1 MVLKRNVLAL
11 ALASAGFCFSL
22 GVHAAPTDNSSNPG
36 SASVASN
43 APTSSPQST
52 DTQSQTATSN
62 DNAAPKKADQKT
74 QLAKSLD
81 AITVTGYSKSI
92 ETAVDIQRYAD
103 TIQNVVTAADI
114 GGLPDQSIADA
125 LTRLPGVTAERIGG
139 EASQIN
145 CNGLSGNFIQT
156 TLDGRVQPSTSG
168 TNYIQFDQYPAELIN
183 QATVYKS
190 QQANLIEGGVGCSIA
205 MQTANPLDAKQEQ
218 TVNIDM
224 RGSYNNQANDVYGAN
239 PEGYRFSAAWQG
251 KFLNDTLGVG
261 LGFARMQQPH
271 VSEQWVGEAFDGLQT
286 LNSTSSQQAYPSQ
299 GIQVQQNGGSERRN
313 GYLSTIVWKPT
324 DNLQI
329 SGNGFYSQYD
339 DASFGRGFRAQLF
352 DQNQAQ
358 ITNPVLLPN
367 GAVVG
372 GTVSSNPSSGIDPRT
387 NNPYSNN
394 FSLETTADNYTT
406 HTSVFSGGL
415 NAKWSSGPWTVMA
428 DASMSRAT
436 SSEINVDTTADP
448 YNGLGTASPSLMSQS
463 LTYGLNGLNIGSLTV
478 PNPGIY
484 TNLGDMALSRYGV
497 YPYVYHDL
505 DKGFRLEST
514 YEFADNSLFSA
525 LEGGVY
531 INNHTYNADR
541 SAYVYGSEWGDN
553 PSAGA
558 PLALN
563 SSDAVTTC
571 WRGDFA
577 AMPCFLALN
586 GPAILAANGI
596 TNTTPLKSW
605 ANNWTYIQSGQVD
618 VKSRDAYLM
627 ADIDTNLF
635 DHSVTGNVG
644 VRVVRTSQYSSGLQE
659 VDNNAGVP
667 ITDQTGVTSS
677 NYIPVTQGKTYT
689 DVLPSINLTYHFD
702 DANQLR
708 FSAAKVMAPPPIS
721 SLLAGHGAW
730 ESDGQ
735 YNLWSNTSPLL
746 DPMYAGQFDL
756 SFEHYFAESS
766 GAFTAHVFTKHIDSF
781 VQQIVY
787 NDFDFASAGIT
798 VPIDPNTGRPYLN
811 GQYQTSFNNT
821 KGGTVHGLDLFYQKT
836 HFLPGVWSGL
846 GVSAGFSL
854 TQSAVQS
861 LSALSGPPQN
871 QGLPG
876 LSKKSAS
883 AALFYDNGTFSVRL
897 NGTYRSSFVSDSQMS
912 VNNQIVYFAPETVF
926 DLQTAY
932 NFTKN
937 VSLLFQILNL
947 TNQPTRTYFG
957 NPNQTGTIQY
967 FGQTTYLGVNI
978 KL

>member
-11 ALASAGFCFSL
+11 ALASAGLCFSL
-22 GVHAAPTDNSSNPG
+22 GVHATPADNNANPG
-36 SASVASN
+36 SASVSSN
-43 APTSSPQST
+43 APAPDQQST
-52 DTQSQTATSN
+52 DTQSQTTTSS
-62 DNAAPKKADQKT
+62 DNTTPKKANEKAE
-74 QLAKSLD
+74 LAKSLD
-81 AITVTGYSKSI
+81 TITVTGYSKSA
-92 ETAVDIQRYAD
+92 ETAINIQRYAD

-139 EASQIN
+139 QASQIN

-168 TNYIQFDQYPAELIN
+168 TNYIQFDEYPSELIN

-224 RGSYNNQANDVYGAN
+224 RGSYNNQANDVVGAN
-239 PEGYRFSAAWQG
+239 TQGYRFSAAWQG

-261 LGFARMQQPH
+261 LGFARLQQPH

-286 LNSTSSQQAYPSQ
+286 INSSGQKAYPSQ
-299 GIQVQQNGGSERRN
+299 GIQVQQNGGSEQRN
-313 GYLSTIVWKPT
+313 GYLATLVWKPN
-324 DNLQI
+324 DNLQL
-329 SGNGFYSQYD
+329 GANGFYSQYND
-339 DASFGRGFRAQLF
+339 GSFGRGFRGQLF
-352 DQNQAQ
+352 DQGQAQ
-358 ITNPVLLPN
+358 ITNPVLLPS

-372 GTVSSNPSSGIDPRT
+372 GTVTSNA
-387 NNPYSNN
+387 NPDN
-394 FSLETTADNYTT
+394 FGLETTADNYTT
-406 HTSVFSGGL
+406 HTTVFSGGL
-415 NAKWSSGPWTVMA
+415 NAKWNSGPWTVVA
-428 DASMSRAT
+428 DVSMSRAT

-448 YNGLGTASPSLMSQS
+448 YNGLGTATPSLMSQS
-463 LTYGLNGLNIGSLTV
+463 LTYGLNGLNIGSLSV
-478 PNPGIY
+478 PNPGMY

-497 YPYVYHDL
+497 YPYVYHDQ

-514 YEFADNSLFSA
+514 YELSSNPVFSA
-525 LEGGVY
+525 IEGGIY

-553 PSAGA
+553 LSAGA
-558 PLALN
+558 PLKLN
-563 SSDAVTTC
+563 SSDATTTC
-571 WRGDFA
+571 WSGDFA
-577 AMPCFLALN
+577 GMPCFLALN
-586 GPAILAANGI
+586 GPAILAANGV

-605 ANNWTYIQSGQVD
+605 VNNWTYIQSGQVD

-627 ADIDTNLF
+627 GDIDTNLF

-677 NYIPVTQGKTYT
+677 NYIPVNQGKTYT
-689 DVLPSINLTYHFD
+689 DVLPSINLTFHFD

-708 FSAAKVMAPPPIS
+708 FSAAQVMAPPPIS

-730 ESDGQ
+730 EANGQ

-746 DPMYAGQFDL
+746 DPMYANQFDL
-756 SFEHYFAESS
+756 SFEHYFDQSS
-766 GAFTAHVFTKHIDSF
+766 GAFTAHVYTKHIESF
-781 VQQIVY
+781 VEQINY
-787 NDFDFASAGIT
+787 NDFNFAGAGIT
-798 VPIDPNTGRPYLN
+798 VPIDPTTGKQYLN
-811 GQYQTSFNNT
+811 GQYQTSYNDT
-821 KGGTVHGLDLFYQKT
+821 KGGTVHGMDVYYTKT

-854 TQSAVQS
+854 DQSAVKTES
-861 LSALSGPPQN
+861 TLSGPPQN

-876 LSKKSAS
+876 LSKKSAT
-883 AALFYDNGTFSVRL
+883 AALFYDNGTFSAQL
-897 NGTYRSSFVSDSQMS
+897 SGNYRSSFVSDSQMS

-926 DLQTAY
+926 DLQTQY
-932 NFTKN
+932 NFTKH
-937 VSLLFQILNL
+937 VSMLLQFLNL

-957 NPNQTGTIQY
+957 NTQQTGTIQY
-967 FGQTTYLGVNI
+967 FGMTTYLGFKIN
-978 KL
+978 L

>member
-1 MVLKRNVLAL
+1 MILKRNVLAL
-11 ALASAGFCFSL
+11 ALASVGFCATSAAYA
-22 GVHAAPTDNSSNPG
+22 AAPLNDQP
-36 SASVASN
+36 ASPQTASQN
-43 APTSSPQST
+43 APTAQDTST
-52 DTQSQTATSN
+52 TDGTTKANATTRAK
-62 DNAAPKKADQKT
+62 AAADAKAKDLQG
-74 QLAKSLD
+74 
-81 AITVTGYSKSI
+81 ITVTGYNKSV

-156 TLDGRVQPSTSG
+156 TLDGRVQPTTSG
-168 TNYIQFDQYPAELIN
+168 TNYVQFDQYPSELIN

-190 QQANLIEGGVGCSIA
+190 QQANLIEGGVGCTIA

-218 TVNIDM
+218 TVNVDM
-224 RGSYNNQANDVYGAN
+224 RGSYNDQASDVYGAS
-239 PEGYRFSAAWQG
+239 PMGYRFSAAWQG

-261 LGFARMQQPH
+261 LGFARMLQPH
-271 VSEQWVGEAFDGLQT
+271 VSEQFVGEAFDGLQT
-286 LNSTSSQQAYPSQ
+286 INTAGQQGYPSQ
-299 GIQVQQNGGSERRN
+299 GIQVQQNGGSEQRN
-313 GYLSTIVWKPT
+313 GYLANIVWRPT

-329 SGNGFYSQYD
+329 GGNGFFSQYND
-339 DASFGRGFRAQLF
+339 GSFGRGFRGQLF
-352 DQNQAQ
+352 DQGQAQ
-358 ITNPVLLPN
+358 ITNPVYLPN
-367 GAVVG
+367 GAIVG
-372 GTVSSNPSSGIDPRT
+372 GTVSSNATPD
-387 NNPYSNN
+387 N

-406 HTSVFSGGL
+406 RSSVFSGGL
-415 NAKWSSGPWTVMA
+415 NAKWNSGPWTVLA
-428 DASMSRAT
+428 DVSLSRAV

-448 YNGLGTASPSLMSQS
+448 YNGLGTATPSLMSQS

-505 DKGFRLEST
+505 DKGFRLETT
-514 YEFADNSLFSA
+514 YELSDNQVFSA

-541 SAYVYGSEWGDN
+541 SAYVYGSEWGDAQSTSG
-553 PSAGA
+553 P

-571 WRGDFA
+571 WRGDFGGF
-577 AMPCFLALN
+577 PCFLALN

-605 ANNWTYIQSGQVD
+605 INNWTYIQSGQVN

-627 ADIDTNLF
+627 ADIDTNVF
-635 DHSVTGNVG
+635 DHSVTGNIG

-659 VDNNAGVP
+659 VDNNEGVP

-677 NYIPVTQGKTYT
+677 NYIPVNQGKTYT
-689 DVLPSINLTYHFD
+689 DWLPSINLTYHFD

-730 ESDGQ
+730 EANGQ

-746 DPMYAGQFDL
+746 DPMYANQFDL
-756 SFEHYFAESS
+756 SFEHYFDQSS
-766 GAFTAHVFTKHIDSF
+766 GAFTAHVYTKHIESF
-781 VQQIVY
+781 VQQIQY
-787 NDFDFASAGIT
+787 NDFDFAGAGIT
-798 VPIDPNTGRPYLN
+798 VPIDPNTGKPYLN
-811 GQYQTSFNNT
+811 GVYQTSFNNT
-821 KGGTVHGLDLFYQKT
+821 QGGTVHGLDLFFQKT

-846 GVSAGFSL
+846 GVSAGFSMD
-854 TQSAVQS
+854 QSAVKS
-861 LSALSGPPQN
+861 ESTISGPPQN

-876 LSKKSAS
+876 LSKKSAT
-883 AALFYDNGTFSVRL
+883 AAVFYDNGTFSAQL
-897 NGTYRSSFVSDSQMS
+897 SGTYRSSFVSDSQMA
-912 VNNQIVYFAPETVF
+912 VNNQIVYFAPETVYN
-926 DLQTAY
+926 LQGAY

-937 VSLLFQILNL
+937 FSLLLQFLNL
-947 TNQPTRTYFG
+947 SNQPTRTYFG
-957 NPNQTGTIQY
+957 NTQQTGTIQY
-967 FGQTTYLGVNI
+967 FGRTTYLGFNL
-978 KL
+978 KF

>member
-11 ALASAGFCFSL
+11 ALASAGLCFSL
-22 GVHAAPTDNSSNPG
+22 GVHATPADNNANPG
-36 SASVASN
+36 SASVSSN
-43 APTSSPQST
+43 APAPDQQST
-52 DTQSQTATSN
+52 DTQSQTTTQTTTAPS
-62 DNAAPKKADQKT
+62 DNTAPKKSNEKAE
-74 QLAKSLD
+74 LAKSLD
-81 AITVTGYSKSI
+81 AITVTGYSKSA

-139 EASQIN
+139 QASQIN

-168 TNYIQFDQYPAELIN
+168 TNYIQFDEYPSELIN

-205 MQTANPLDAKQEQ
+205 MKTANPLDAKQEQ
-218 TVNIDM
+218 TVNVDM
-224 RGSYNNQANDVYGAN
+224 RGSFNNQANDVYGTN
-239 PEGYRFSAAWQG
+239 TQGYRFSAAWQG

-271 VSEQWVGEAFDGLQT
+271 VSEQFVGEAFDGLQT
-286 LNSTSSQQAYPSQ
+286 INSSGQQAYPSQ
-299 GIQVQQNGGSERRN
+299 GVQVQQNGGSEQRN
-313 GYLSTIVWKPT
+313 GYLATLVWRPN
-324 DNLQI
+324 DNLQL
-329 SGNGFYSQYD
+329 GANGFFSQYND
-339 DASFGRGFRAQLF
+339 GSFGRGFRGQLF
-352 DQNQAQ
+352 DQGQAQ

-372 GTVSSNPSSGIDPRT
+372 GTVTSNATPD
-387 NNPYSNN
+387 N
-394 FSLETTADNYTT
+394 FGLETTADNYTT
-406 HTSVFSGGL
+406 NSSVFSGGL
-415 NAKWSSGPWTVMA
+415 NAKWNSGPWTVVA
-428 DASMSRAT
+428 DASMSRAV

-448 YNGLGTASPSLMSQS
+448 YNGLGTATPSLMSQS
-463 LTYGLNGLNIGSLTV
+463 LTYGLNGLNVGTLTV

-497 YPYVYHDL
+497 YPYVYHDV
-505 DKGFRLEST
+505 DKGLRLETT
-514 YEFADNSLFSA
+514 YELSSNPVFSA
-525 LEGGVY
+525 IEGGVY

-541 SAYVYGSEWGDN
+541 SAYVYGSEWGD
-553 PSAGA
+553 AKTT

-571 WRGDFA
+571 WSGNFGGF
-577 AMPCFLALN
+577 PCFLALN
-586 GPAILAANGI
+586 GPAILAANGV

-627 ADIDTNLF
+627 GDIDTNLF
-635 DHSVTGNVG
+635 DHSVTGNIG

-659 VDNNAGVP
+659 VDNNEGVP

-677 NYIPVTQGKTYT
+677 DYMPVNQGKSYT
-689 DVLPSINLTYHFD
+689 DVLPSINLTFHFD

-708 FSAAKVMAPPPIS
+708 FSAAQVMAPPPIS

-730 ESDGQ
+730 EANGQ

-746 DPMYAGQFDL
+746 DPMYANQFDL
-756 SFEHYFAESS
+756 SFEHYFDQSS
-766 GAFTAHVFTKHIDSF
+766 GAFTAHVYTKHIESF
-781 VQQIVY
+781 VQQIQY
-787 NDFDFASAGIT
+787 NDFDFAGAGIT
-798 VPIDPNTGRPYLN
+798 VPIDPTTGKPYLN
-811 GQYQTSFNNT
+811 GEYQTSYNDT
-821 KGGTVHGLDLFYQKT
+821 QGGTVHGMDLYYTKT

-854 TQSAVQS
+854 DQSAVKTES
-861 LSALSGPPQN
+861 TLSGPPQN

-876 LSKKSAS
+876 LSKKSAT
-883 AALFYDNGTFSVRL
+883 AALFYDNGTFSAQL
-897 NGTYRSSFVSDSQMS
+897 SGNYRSSFVSDSQMS

-932 NFTKN
+932 NFTKH
-937 VSLLFQILNL
+937 VSMLLQFLNL

-957 NPNQTGTIQY
+957 NTQQTGTIQY
-967 FGQTTYLGVNI
+967 FGMTTYLGVKI